1 MRLAVIT
8 LGVGPDGAFEDQQ
21 LRDFC
26 STHDVVTFSEHRFVW
41 QGEPRWSFMLQWR
54 PLSGSTSVR
63 LELQQRVAEQQ
74 ELKAELTQEERALF
88 ERLREWRNATMKA
101 SGRPSFVM
109 FSNRQL
115 VDLVRTRHETLSGL
129 REIQGIGEQ
138 KAEQFGVALL
148 ELLRSP
154 VLEEM
159 S

>member
-8 LGVGPDGAFEDQQ
+8 LSVGSDGAFDDQK

-26 STHDVVTFSEHRFVW
+26 ASHDVVSYAEHRFVW
-41 QGEPRWSFMLQWR
+41 QGEPRWSLLVQWR
-54 PLSGSTSVR
+54 PLNGGDAMR
-63 LELQQRVAEQQ
+63 AEFQQRVAEQQ
-74 ELKAELTQEERALF
+74 ELKAELSLEERALF

-115 VDLVRTRHETLSGL
+115 VELARSRPATLAAL

-148 ELLRSP
+148 EILRSP
-154 VLEEM
+154 VVEGLP
-159 S
+159 